1 MMFLD
6 LTSWINPPGWSYP
19 SFCSCAWTGFYVSYL
34 FILLCRIVGLIRS
47 NSFWGCS
54 GDEALPFTAGRHN
67 WSYNCVFVCFK
78 GQACWTPDGNSSTG
92 RSRTTIVK
100 SLEHLY
106 TLGALNDEGKLS
118 APLGF
123 QMSRFPL
130 EPLYAKAML
139 VSSEF
144 GCSKEML
151 AAIAMLSVESLFYT
165 PRDKIKE
172 VILSCAERVL
182 SLHSCNYL
190 CVNDFSLCPPQ

>member
-1 MMFLD
+1 
-6 LTSWINPPGWSYP
+6 
-19 SFCSCAWTGFYVSYL
+19 
-34 FILLCRIVGLIRS
+34 
-47 NSFWGCS
+47 
-54 GDEALPFTAGRHN
+54 
-67 WSYNCVFVCFK
+67 
-78 GQACWTPDGNSSTG
+78 
-92 RSRTTIVK
+92 VK

-118 APLGF
+118 DPLGF
-123 QMSRFPL
+123 RMSRFPL
-130 EPLYAKAML
+130 EPLYAKAVL

-182 SLHSCNYL
+182 SLHLCNYL
-190 CVNDFSLCPPQ
+190 CVIDFSLCPPQ